1 VALTGRGLKYGMP
14 VLKIE
19 NCANSQVTLMVRT
32 RASWDCMGILTI
44 RDAHFPHI
52 FDQPEPKL
60 RKKVRRKRAL
70 ESVICGE
77 TQNTI
82 HREIDVLGL
91 GGVLDIIIGVAAASP

>member
-1 VALTGRGLKYGMP
+1 MNRVRPSKSAVVHKLSVALTGRGLKYGMP

-52 FDQPEPKL
+52 LTSPNRSCE
-60 RKKVRRKRAL
+60 RK
-70 ESVICGE
+70 CGANE
-77 TQNTI
+77 
-82 HREIDVLGL
+82 RWK
-91 GGVLDIIIGVAAASP
+91 A